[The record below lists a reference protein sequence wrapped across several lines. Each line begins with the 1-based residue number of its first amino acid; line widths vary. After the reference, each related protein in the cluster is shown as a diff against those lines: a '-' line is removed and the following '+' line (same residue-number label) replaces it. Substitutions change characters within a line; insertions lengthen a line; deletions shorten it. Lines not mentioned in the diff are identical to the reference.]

1 MRRQSTQQRI
11 YSPMLWP
18 GSVTASQSPTPSPSP
33 PRDGPTLPTTKTKRL
48 PTDEGGILA
57 LYGVRLRSPHA
68 VIETIGSSDEGDE
81 EARIQTSGLEYTP
94 GLEYTQRVVHAA
106 SSEGGACF
114 LGFGIL
120 EYMKL
125 IQAPTQVASL
135 ASSSDPGIHHGP
147 RPSASSSSGQG
158 QAPAAG
164 SSKEPAGSS
173 KAPAGSNKAPAA
185 GSSNDTQDRACMYA
199 VLQLDLTCVRS
210 EKF

>member
-1 MRRQSTQQRI
+1 
-11 YSPMLWP
+11 
-18 GSVTASQSPTPSPSP
+18 
-33 PRDGPTLPTTKTKRL
+33 LPTTKTERL

-57 LYGVRLRSPHA
+57 LYGVRLRSPHP

-114 LGFGIL
+114 LVFGIL

-135 ASSSDPGIHHGP
+135 ASSSDPGIHHG
-147 RPSASSSSGQG
+147 G
-158 QAPAAG
+158 
-164 SSKEPAGSS
+164 K
-173 KAPAGSNKAPAA
+173 KKAPAA
-185 GSSNDTQDRACMYA
+185 PADKAKHQLRAAAKNQQAAARHQQAATKHQLQAAAAIQRIEHACMLSYNSTSH
-199 VLQLDLTCVRS
+199 V
-210 EKF
+210 